1 MMMLKMMN
9 PMGSMPVTQHE
20 IVVYVGPDRFV
31 VVGTRYWGREG
42 GQWPDQGGGAGA
54 GEAEV

>member
-1 MMMLKMMN
+1 MMLKMMN
-9 PMGSMPVTQHE
+9 PMGSMPVTQHG
-20 IVVYVGPDRFV
+20 IVVGPDRFV

-42 GQWPDQGGGAGA
+42 GQRPDQGGGAGA